1 MSKPESIQEVFRRWT
16 PVALMNLPEEVKTPE
31 TFPDYMGTDDEP
43 LPVGH
48 SQGILTVIGYSH
60 DVRYPYVA
68 QCACG
73 NVVTMNRLQLTRKQH
88 HCGCLT
94 QIMRSAYLIRLRVEA
109 MRSWWQQVPLW
120 LDDLDKLRE
129 HAKKYK
135 KAVKRTNKYNA
146 KLSHVEYA
154 DDPLTF
160 DREVET
166 SGSPDGV
173 DAFLS
178 LIAPSEEY
186 SQFLRSIAE
195 KLTKEYKPWPAIP
208 MANTSAYASY
218 KNELP
223 EFDAATFINFVNYLA
238 DAQEDKNLKP
248 TSDNGDK

>member
-1 MSKPESIQEVFRRWT
+1 MAQPESIQEIFRRWT
-16 PVALMNLPEEVKTPE
+16 PIALMNLPEEVKTPD
-31 TFPDYMGTDDEP
+31 TFPDYMGTDDDP
-43 LPVGH
+43 LPIGY
-48 SQGILTVIGYSH
+48 SRGILTVIGYSH

-73 NVVTMNRLQLTRKQH
+73 NVVTMNYNHLTCKQY

-109 MRSWWQQVPLW
+109 MRSWWQQVPMW

-129 HAKKYK
+129 HAKKYRKRLK
-135 KAVKRTNKYNA
+135 KTSKYDA
-146 KLSHVEYA
+146 KLTHVEYA

-160 DREVET
+160 DREVEA
-166 SGSPDGV
+166 SVLPDNPDV
-173 DAFLS
+173 FLS
-178 LIAPSEEY
+178 LVAPSEEY
-186 SQFLRSIAE
+186 SQFLRDIAE
-195 KLTKEYKPWPAIP
+195 KLTNVHKPWSAIP
-208 MANTSAYASY
+208 MANASAYASY

-248 TSDNGDK
+248 TDYGN

>member
-1 MSKPESIQEVFRRWT
+1 MSQPENIQEVFRRWT
-16 PVALMNLPEEVKTPE
+16 PVALMNLPEEVKTPD
-31 TFPDYMGTDDEP
+31 TFPDYMGTDDNP
-43 LPVGH
+43 LPIGH
-48 SQGILTVIGYSH
+48 SRGILTVIGYSH

-73 NVVTMNRLQLTRKQH
+73 NVVTMNHKHLTSTQY

-94 QIMRSAYLIRLRVEA
+94 QIMRSAYLIRLRIEA
-109 MRSWWQQVPLW
+109 MRSWWQQVPMW

-135 KAVKRTNKYNA
+135 KSIRKTAKYNA
-146 KLSHVEYA
+146 MLSHVEYA

-160 DREVET
+160 DREIES
-166 SGSPDGV
+166 SGSPDNE

-178 LIAPSEEY
+178 LVAPSEEY
-186 SQFLRSIAE
+186 SQFLRDIAE
-195 KLTKEYKPWPAIP
+195 KLTNVYEPWPAIP

-238 DAQEDKNLKP
+238 DAQKKPLKP
-248 TSDNGDK
+248 TSDNGDKQ